1 MAETEYEERDA
12 KCNANNVTLD
22 TFSRSPFTTNTKV
35 KITNVPNQR
44 QIPLDILA
52 ETIKGFKGLTLQ
64 STINDSKYYNSEE
77 DDA

>member
-22 TFSRSPFTTNTKV
+22 TFSRSPFTTNTQV